1 MLATVSKRKPGPKP
15 SADKPAR
22 GPVLYVRMPD
32 ELEAAMQ
39 AFIQAQIIQ
48 PDRTAVA
55 VKAIEELLSRHGH
68 WPPKPAR

>member
-1 MLATVSKRKPGPKP
+1 MLHCVSKRKPKPTDTSEKP
-15 SADKPAR
+15 SR

-32 ELEAAMQ
+32 ELESAMQ
-39 AFIQAQIIQ
+39 AFIQAQRIR

-55 VKAIEELLSRHGH
+55 ITAIEELLAKEGF